1 MRGKVSRIIAG
12 EGAVISLAL
21 DERTWSAIDA
31 IGVAGGHLEFFR
43 LYDQTSGNQWLDDY
57 FLPVSIPLGHVVQAE
72 VDIINDSS
80 YGLTGTLT
88 VEFID
93 PDGNSR
99 GKRSFSYTAIPPG
112 DQRGVTTSY
121 ITLDKDGTWKIHA
134 KFEI

>member
-1 MRGKVSRIIAG
+1 MRGKVSSRI
-12 EGAVISLAL
+12 EGVATISLAL

-31 IGVAGGHLEFFR
+31 IGVAEEGHLEFFR
-43 LYDQTSGNQWLDDY
+43 LHDKTSGDIWQDEY
-57 FLPVSIPLGHVVQAE
+57 FLPVEIPIGHVVQAE

-80 YGLTGTLT
+80 YDLAGTLT

-99 GKRSFSYTAIPPG
+99 GKRSFSYSAISPG
-112 DQRGVTTSY
+112 DQRGVTTNEV
-121 ITLDKDGTWKIHA
+121 TLDKDGTWKIHA